1 MKVETAISKILA
13 SDASATLKISKLQ
26 NLALR
31 CFPSSP
37 NQKAAIAAYKAL
49 EEVTKMAS

>member
-1 MKVETAISKILA
+1 VKVETAVDRILTRDIPHSLKIL
-13 SDASATLKISKLQ
+13 KLQ

-37 NQKAAIAAYKAL
+37 NQKLVVATYQKLQAEIPR
-49 EEVTKMAS
+49 